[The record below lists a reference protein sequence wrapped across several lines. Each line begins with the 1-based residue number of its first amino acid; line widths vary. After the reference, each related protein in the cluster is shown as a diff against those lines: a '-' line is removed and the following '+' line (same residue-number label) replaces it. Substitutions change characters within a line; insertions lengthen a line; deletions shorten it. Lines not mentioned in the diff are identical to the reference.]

1 MKLMATITPEQMDK
15 LYSHIDCEDW
25 AEVFEEEY
33 VFCNPTPAFQV
44 IMKLMEIVTYTDI
57 PEEANKYIKQTG
69 EQ

>member
-1 MKLMATITPEQMDK
+1 MKLMATITAEQMAK

-33 VFCNPTPAFQV
+33 VFVNPTPAMIV

>member
-1 MKLMATITPEQMDK
+1 MKLMATITLEQMHK
-15 LYSHIDCEDW
+15 LYPHIDCDDW

-33 VFCNPTPAFQV
+33 VFYNPTPAFQI

-57 PEEANKYIKQTG
+57 PEQANKYIKQVG